1 MGGRGGVG
9 GMRAVGMGRERS
21 KEVKQ
26 EKKKM
31 EEMKPRQG
39 RLEDK

>member
-1 MGGRGGVG
+1 
-9 GMRAVGMGRERS
+9 MGRERS

-31 EEMKPRQG
+31 EEMEPRQG
-39 RLEDK
+39 RLEDKQIKE